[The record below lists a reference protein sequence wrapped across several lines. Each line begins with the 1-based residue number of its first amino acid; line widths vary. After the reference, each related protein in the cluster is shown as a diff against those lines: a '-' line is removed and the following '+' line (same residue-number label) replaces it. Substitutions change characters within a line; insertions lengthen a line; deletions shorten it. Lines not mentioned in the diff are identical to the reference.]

1 MRNGLTKANGIHVVI
16 EDRDKSPSILSN
28 GISVQPGAETNIGLK
43 KTTISRLK
51 APFDSDC
58 KSSYLMEEFKQNS
71 FLTLFE
77 YSSKNCKSWCYIE
90 KILEECSCFD
100 HTLMEGVMVE
110 EFLNAK
116 QKYNF
121 TFCDTTS
128 GSHHGSDCVNKVLFT
143 EDQEALIGDCFC
155 GSECKET
162 EYRVSVDL
170 YLLQKHIYLL
180 KYVPYCVGKG
190 SYFSIF
196 QTQISTASWPSDG
209 YWPKLL
215 DRYNFTI
222 YNWTFN
228 YNEYIDYVM
237 SEKDTDEIQQN
248 VDLMRNY
255 VKNNYVKVG
264 KVKTVFTI
272 FVNSKRGITHM
283 MF

>member
-51 APFDSDC
+51 APFDSGC
-58 KSSYLMEEFKQNS
+58 ISSYLMDEFKQNS

-90 KILEECSCFD
+90 KILEECNCFD

-121 TFCDTTS
+121 TLCDTTS

-162 EYRVSVDL
+162 EYRVSVSL
-170 YLLQKHIYLL
+170 HLLQKN
-180 KYVPYCVGKG
+180 
-190 SYFSIF
+190 IF
-196 QTQISTASWPSDG
+196 
-209 YWPKLL
+209 
-215 DRYNFTI
+215 F
-222 YNWTFN
+222 
-228 YNEYIDYVM
+228 
-237 SEKDTDEIQQN
+237 
-248 VDLMRNY
+248 
-255 VKNNYVKVG
+255 
-264 KVKTVFTI
+264 
-272 FVNSKRGITHM
+272 
-283 MF
+283 